1 MERKMSKSVCLHFL
15 QWRKHTRPGRFLVNQ
30 DTVSLLSTWRGRAIS
45 GAVRKEQP
53 S

>member
-1 MERKMSKSVCLHFL
+1 MERKMSKSVCLHL
-15 QWRKHTRPGRFLVNQ
+15 LPWRNHTRPGRFLVNQ

-45 GAVRKEQP
+45 GAFEKGWL